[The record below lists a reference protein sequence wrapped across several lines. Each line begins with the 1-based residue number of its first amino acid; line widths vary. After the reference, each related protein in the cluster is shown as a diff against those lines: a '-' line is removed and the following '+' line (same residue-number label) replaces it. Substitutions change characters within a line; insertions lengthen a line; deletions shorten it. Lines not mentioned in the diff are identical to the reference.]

1 MEGTGE
7 EAFRPRGAGESSV
20 LPRPRPFPRPG
31 WRSRGEWRKQSGAE
45 TRRDVADRVCGVED
59 WVWEG
64 GRGGRAECVCS
75 MLRVGRGD
83 GGKTGAK
90 VSVRSIESRC
100 GGNVGGGESS
110 ESSVSCTPSALAR
123 PQPARFAASSIA
135 CCTVG

>member
-1 MEGTGE
+1 MERTGE

-64 GRGGRAECVCS
+64 GRGGGGVCVLDVACGTRRRGQDGREGERS
-75 MLRVGRGD
+75 FNRVE
-83 GGKTGAK
+83 
-90 VSVRSIESRC
+90 VRR
-100 GGNVGGGESS
+100 
-110 ESSVSCTPSALAR
+110 
-123 PQPARFAASSIA
+123 
-135 CCTVG
+135 

>member
-1 MEGTGE
+1 ME
-7 EAFRPRGAGESSV
+7 EAERSRDEARRCGSCV
-20 LPRPRPFPRPG
+20 
-31 WRSRGEWRKQSGAE
+31 RSRGLGLG
-45 TRRDVADRVCGVED
+45 RR
-59 WVWEG
+59 EG
-64 GRGGRAECVCS
+64 GGAECVCS